1 MSFNRSALLLASAG
15 VLALSACV
23 DPNNPQSERNRTAEG
38 AVIGGVLGAMTGVVS
53 GGNRGTRAVV
63 GGLAGAA
70 AGAAIG
76 NSLDR
81 QAQELAATLDSR
93 VSIVNTGSELIVT
106 MPQDILF
113 AVDSAFVQP
122 ALQDDLRALSD
133 SLRRYPQSN
142 VLVIGHT
149 DSTGSAA
156 HNQDLSQRRAASV
169 SSILIGAG
177 TEPYRVRAIG
187 RGEDEPVA
195 TNLTPEGRAQNRRV
209 EIVIRPTA

>member
-23 DPNNPQSERNRTAEG
+23 DPNNPQPERNRTAEG

-53 GGNRGTRAVV
+53 GGNRGARAVV
-63 GGLAGAA
+63 GGIAGAA

-76 NSLDR
+76 SSLDR

-113 AVDSAFVQP
+113 EVDSAFVQP
-122 ALQDDLRALSD
+122 ALRDDLRALSD
-133 SLRRYPQSN
+133 SLRRYPDSD
-142 VLVIGHT
+142 VVVIGHT
-149 DSTGSAA
+149 DSTGSAQY
-156 HNQDLSQRRAASV
+156 NYDLSMRRAASV
-169 SSILIGAG
+169 TDILIGAG
-177 TEPYRVRAIG
+177 TPPYRLRSAG

>member
-1 MSFNRSALLLASAG
+1 MSFNRCALLLASAG
-15 VLALSACV
+15 LLTLTACV
-23 DPNNPQSERNRTAEG
+23 DPNNPQAERNRTAEG
-38 AVIGGVLGAMTGVVS
+38 AVIGGVIGAMTGAVS
-53 GGNRGTRAVV
+53 GGNRGARAVV
-63 GGLAGAA
+63 GGIAGAA

-76 NSLDR
+76 SSLDR

-93 VSIVNTGSELIVT
+93 VRIVNTGSELIVT

-122 ALQDDLRALSD
+122 ALRDDLIALSD
-133 SLRRYPQSN
+133 SLRRYPDSN
-142 VLVIGHT
+142 VVVTGHT
-149 DSTGSAA
+149 DSTGSAE
-156 HNQDLSQRRAASV
+156 HNFNLSVRRATAV
-169 SSILIGAG
+169 TNILIDAG
-177 TEPYRVRAIG
+177 TPPHRLRSVG